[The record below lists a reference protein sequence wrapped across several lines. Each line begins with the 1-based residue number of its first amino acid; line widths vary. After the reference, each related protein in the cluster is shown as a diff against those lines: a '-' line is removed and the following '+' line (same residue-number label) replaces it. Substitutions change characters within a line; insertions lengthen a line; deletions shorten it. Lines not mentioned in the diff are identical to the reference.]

1 MRKRNYT
8 VGLKNNN
15 NSKKKEKSKKR
26 GKKWKLIACGFH
38 FSCKKRIS

>member
-15 NSKKKEKSKKR
+15 NSKKKRKVKKER
-26 GKKWKLIACGFH
+26 QEMEVNCLRLSF
-38 FSCKKRIS
+38 FM

>member
-15 NSKKKEKSKKR
+15 NSKKKKKSQKR
-26 GKKWKLIACGFH
+26 EARNG
-38 FSCKKRIS
+38 S